1 MLEEQIKENE
11 EIIDKQKGDLSSR
24 DNEIKSL
31 KKQL

>member
-31 KKQL
+31 KK